1 MKMSNPD
8 KKTAIVSCYFQPNY
22 GSMLQAYATQMALDR
37 LGRDNETIRIDGLN
51 REIRRKKMLYF
62 AKAALTS
69 DILLSKAGM
78 AVSRIRRRI
87 PGNEYAQ
94 VIGARREAFQAFTD
108 RFIRLSKT
116 YSSRRELREACEEN
130 YDAVLVGS
138 DQLWLP
144 ANIAADYYTLRFV
157 PDEINTI
164 AYSTSF
170 GQADLPRGSRKAAAA
185 FLSRI
190 RHIGVRER
198 SGQQLVRRLCGRKV
212 PVVLDPTL
220 LFTGREWNTV
230 QEEAPVA
237 EGSYIFC
244 YFLGSNAK
252 HRRFA
257 SRLSEVTG
265 CRIVALPHL
274 DEYVRSD
281 CGYADETPREIGPSE
296 FLNLIR
302 HAAWVCTDSYHC
314 TGFSIL
320 YERNFFTFRRY
331 SRKTLQS
338 TNSRLDTLLEQCGL
352 SDRLLTGGEDPSDW
366 LAPVSGYEKV
376 HSGLEKLR
384 RYSWNYLVRALEDQ
398 TDTDLSRG
406 MGRTD

>member
-138 DQLWLP
+138 DQL
-144 ANIAADYYTLRFV
+144 
-157 PDEINTI
+157 
-164 AYSTSF
+164 
-170 GQADLPRGSRKAAAA
+170 
-185 FLSRI
+185 
-190 RHIGVRER
+190 
-198 SGQQLVRRLCGRKV
+198 
-212 PVVLDPTL
+212 
-220 LFTGREWNTV
+220 
-230 QEEAPVA
+230 
-237 EGSYIFC
+237 
-244 YFLGSNAK
+244 
-252 HRRFA
+252 
-257 SRLSEVTG
+257 
-265 CRIVALPHL
+265 
-274 DEYVRSD
+274 
-281 CGYADETPREIGPSE
+281 
-296 FLNLIR
+296 
-302 HAAWVCTDSYHC
+302 
-314 TGFSIL
+314 
-320 YERNFFTFRRY
+320 
-331 SRKTLQS
+331 
-338 TNSRLDTLLEQCGL
+338 
-352 SDRLLTGGEDPSDW
+352 
-366 LAPVSGYEKV
+366 
-376 HSGLEKLR
+376 
-384 RYSWNYLVRALEDQ
+384 
-398 TDTDLSRG
+398 
-406 MGRTD
+406 